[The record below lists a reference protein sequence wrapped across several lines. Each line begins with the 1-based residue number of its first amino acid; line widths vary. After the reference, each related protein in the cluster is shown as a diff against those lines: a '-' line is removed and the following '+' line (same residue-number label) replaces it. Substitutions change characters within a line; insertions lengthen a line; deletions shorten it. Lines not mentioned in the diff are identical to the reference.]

1 MNLRCIVSVAMTLLC
16 VSMAFAQLEE
26 EVLIAEFKPTSFD
39 GWVYNRKGATLSTTY
54 IADYNVSFFN
64 EESMGNLSLT
74 SPLIEFAGHSKVR
87 VKFDW
92 RTETYNQSYFSLY
105 RASPMVEFVDTDG
118 NVAVSAEYKL
128 TTALRTTSVSI
139 DVDLPSDGKM
149 QFRLSAP
156 QADVNNAGAVKKVQ
170 IFGIGQS
177 GIDAVEDERAMVEAA
192 GNGMLRITGAQG
204 KSVTIVDLFSG
215 REVVVIGRCSAV
227 ESVNL
232 GRGLYA
238 CRIGTG
244 CVKVMVR

>member
-105 RASPMVEFVDTDG
+105 RA
-118 NVAVSAEYKL
+118 
-128 TTALRTTSVSI
+128 
-139 DVDLPSDGKM
+139 
-149 QFRLSAP
+149 
-156 QADVNNAGAVKKVQ
+156 
-170 IFGIGQS
+170 
-177 GIDAVEDERAMVEAA
+177 
-192 GNGMLRITGAQG
+192 
-204 KSVTIVDLFSG
+204 
-215 REVVVIGRCSAV
+215 
-227 ESVNL
+227 
-232 GRGLYA
+232 
-238 CRIGTG
+238 
-244 CVKVMVR
+244 